1 MGLVLFLLITPF
13 KFIHVSFNIYAFISF
28 IFQSFV
34 KKVATKVTDLLPQRL
49 WISKWFNTSQND
61 EDILEDNENPE
72 EVESEEDIQKP
83 PPIKRPCIRM
93 DVSHP
98 PGTFSIQP
106 RTKSTINKAS
116 PSKQQYF
123 IHDQTV
129 IYKNVI

>member
-1 MGLVLFLLITPF
+1 M
-13 KFIHVSFNIYAFISF
+13 
-28 IFQSFV
+28 
-34 KKVATKVTDLLPQRL
+34 TDLLPQRL

-61 EDILEDNENPE
+61 EDILEDNGNPE

-83 PPIKRPCIRM
+83 PPLKRPCIRM

-106 RTKSTINKAS
+106 RTKSTINKTS

-123 IHDQTV
+123 IHDETV
-129 IYKNVI
+129 IYKKLLI

>member
-13 KFIHVSFNIYAFISF
+13 KFIHVLFNIYAFISF